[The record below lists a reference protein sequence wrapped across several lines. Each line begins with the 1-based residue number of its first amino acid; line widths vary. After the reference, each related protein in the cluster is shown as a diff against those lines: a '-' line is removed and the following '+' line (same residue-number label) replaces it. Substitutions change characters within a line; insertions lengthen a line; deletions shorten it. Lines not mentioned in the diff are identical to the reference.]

1 VDLCLERSTGAAS
14 SGPTL
19 DAVRSAWTALD
30 GNLLVLNEVPDGRAP
45 SYRSLLSEAEV
56 AAFLPSR
63 EAFAEAPVGSA
74 PPPCSI
80 PLGRSRS
87 GSVASLPV
95 EPGQGRHFALL
106 GETGMG
112 KSSLLV
118 AVAVRAARLG
128 GLVVLDPLGETAEAI
143 REELGGAGRPLR
155 WVAPGAPGV
164 GANALGG
171 IGSALRSDPVRAER
185 ELEDLVHALRRVRA
199 GRYVDASYWGPR
211 LEEMLVRAVRA
222 AASLPGG
229 TLEDAHALLA
239 SAGAGRSVVPPAA
252 QAEVRE
258 LATRVRDRP
267 DDAEGA
273 RRLLYEIV
281 RNPTLAAMLCA
292 REPTLSIPELV
303 APGRIVLVSG
313 AASRVGEST
322 ARYLLAAYLALVWS
336 ELLARASTEKVFLLL
351 DEAQWFAHEAL
362 GEMLRLARRRNVHVG
377 LATQSLASLP
387 SDVRDAVRTNVADL
401 VVFRGSPEE
410 ALDFGRMTT
419 AISAEAVLGLSRGE
433 AAVLLGKG
441 ETVRWVRTARVPDGP
456 RAEPPSADR
465 PRPPLPRDPAARQAC
480 PQAPSGGGSDSLSPP
495 RGPPPALGD
504 GGLLAEVR
512 ARAERLA
519 PGELLRVDLNGLRAG
534 GPSDERMLRTLGS
547 ELGRRGAI
555 VRSERTAA
563 GSVWWVDPLALAE
576 RLGDRARRGPPAP
589 ADVRKR
595 L

>member
-1 VDLCLERSTGAAS
+1 
-14 SGPTL
+14 
-19 DAVRSAWTALD
+19 
-30 GNLLVLNEVPDGRAP
+30 
-45 SYRSLLSEAEV
+45 
-56 AAFLPSR
+56 
-63 EAFAEAPVGSA
+63 
-74 PPPCSI
+74 
-80 PLGRSRS
+80 
-87 GSVASLPV
+87 
-95 EPGQGRHFALL
+95 
-106 GETGMG
+106 MG

-118 AVAVRAARLG
+118 AVALRAARLG

-143 REELGGAGRPLR
+143 RDELGGAGWPLR
-155 WVAPGAPGV
+155 WIAPGAPGV
-164 GANALGG
+164 GANALAG
-171 IGSALRSDPVRAER
+171 IGSTWRADPVRAER

-199 GRYVDASYWGPR
+199 GRYLDASYWGPR

-229 TLEDAHALLA
+229 TLEDAHALL
-239 SAGAGRSVVPPAA
+239 SSVGTGRSVVPPVA

-267 DDAEGA
+267 DDTEGA

-292 REPTLSIPELV
+292 REPTLSLPELV

-322 ARYLLAAYLALVWS
+322 AKYLLAAYLALVWS
-336 ELLARASTEKVFLLL
+336 ELLARESAEKVFVLL

-377 LATQSLASLP
+377 LATQSLASLSP
-387 SDVRDAVRTNVADL
+387 EVRDAVRTNVADL

-456 RAEPPSADR
+456 RAGAPAVDR
-465 PRPPLPRDPAARQAC
+465 PRAPLAGSSAGRAAY
-480 PQAPSGGGSDSLSPP
+480 
-495 RGPPPALGD
+495 PPARVGDAPDGLPLSAGPSVAPGD

-512 ARAERLA
+512 AQADRLA
-519 PGELLRVDLNGLRAG
+519 PGELLQVDLAGLRAG
-534 GPSDERMLRTLGS
+534 GSADERALRTLGS

-563 GSVWWVDPLALAE
+563 GSVWWVDPQALAR
-576 RLGDRARRGPPAP
+576 RLGESGRRGSPAP